1 MKVGGFIVYTV
12 SEENM
17 LASIIAYLETEN
29 ETELSSI
36 LQISKFVYLPQWDF
50 SGILSYQRKLYA
62 SLRVPIQ
69 CKKIIEDNL
78 EKLSKIACE
87 IYIDD
92 ESYYFLG
99 INEVGM
105 LPIQT
110 ETLEFEQKHV
120 VLEKDSTYANFIKF
134 IVGNPQIDELQK
146 RYLFEACECGDKN
159 NLLAATVMLGAS
171 AEILLLDLC
180 KAYKCYLDRQGDSTA
195 TSAFERKVI
204 NARCAHDRLVEFL
217 KRANSNAALF
227 QKIGFEDINLNF
239 SFFDI
244 IRQTRNDSGH
254 PTGNTIT
261 GEQFKIILANYQH
274 FLPKVLDAIQILKTT
289 A

>member
-1 MKVGGFIVYTV
+1 MYTV

-17 LASIIAYLETEN
+17 LTSMIVYLEEEN
-29 ETELSSI
+29 KTELSSI
-36 LQISKFVYLPQWDF
+36 LQVSKFVYLPQWEF
-50 SGILSYQRKLYA
+50 SGILSYQHKLYA

-69 CKKIIEDNL
+69 CRKIIEDNL
-78 EKLSKIACE
+78 QELSSIASK

-92 ESYYFLG
+92 DEYYFLG

-110 ETLEFEQKHV
+110 EALEFEHKHI
-120 VLEKDSTYANFIKF
+120 VLEKDSTFANFIKF
-134 IVGNPQIDELQK
+134 IIDNSQIDELQK

-159 NLLAATVMLGAS
+159 NLLSATVMLGAS
-171 AEILLLDLC
+171 AEILLLDFC

-195 TSAFERKVI
+195 SDAFERKVI
-204 NARCAHDRLVEFL
+204 NARCAHDRLFEFL
-217 KRANSNAALF
+217 KRANSNATLF
-227 QKIGFEDINLNF
+227 QSLGFEDINLNF
-239 SFFDI
+239 SFFDV

-261 GEQFKIILANYQH
+261 GEQFKMILSNYQH
-274 FLPKVLDAIQILKTT
+274 FLPKVLDAISILKTP
-289 A
+289 